1 MKSLLELIPELIDKE
16 EAYTCL
22 MKSYVF
28 DNDVTSAKALYES
41 LTAKNVKLNDL
52 FLKRYAVLLKN
63 AGESVPFTEPP
74 ESFEF
79 YAKQLKESKETHLWS
94 KPALFYFVCIC
105 DSVSK
110 YYFLNVF

>member
-16 EAYTCL
+16 EAYTSI
-22 MKSYVF
+22 MKSYVL
-28 DNDVTSAKALYES
+28 DKDVTSAKELYEN
-41 LTAKNVKLNDL
+41 LTAKDTKLNDL

-79 YAKQLKESKETHLWS
+79 YAKQLKESKENPL
-94 KPALFYFVCIC
+94 
-105 DSVSK
+105 
-110 YYFLNVF
+110 